1 MTSISIK
8 KGWWFCKM
16 GENMYVNICIIGTLI
31 SMFYLLFIHGANKNK
46 DREKDD
52 QEQEKWIEEWR
63 KRSG

>member
-1 MTSISIK
+1 
-8 KGWWFCKM
+8 M

-31 SMFYLLFIHGANKNK
+31 SMFYLLFMHGANKNK